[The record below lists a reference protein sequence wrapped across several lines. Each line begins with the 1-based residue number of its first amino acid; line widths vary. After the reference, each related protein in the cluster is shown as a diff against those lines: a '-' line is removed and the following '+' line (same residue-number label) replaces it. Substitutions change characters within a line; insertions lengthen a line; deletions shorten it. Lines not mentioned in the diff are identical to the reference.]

1 MPRVFSLTMSKPS
14 RSDGRRRDM
23 TRIGAA
29 KVTMA
34 LLVAPGLLAACGGS
48 SGKTSLGTTASP
60 PPATSTTTAS
70 PSDTASGNGATAS
83 CATSDL
89 KVSLG
94 QSGAA
99 AGTFYQRVEFRNAG
113 TEDCTLTGYP
123 GVSFAD
129 DSGHQVGASASRNPA
144 NASATV
150 TLAPGSTAYANLGIP
165 NYGNFPAANC
175 AAANATMLRVY
186 PPNQRDSVM
195 VPDAQK
201 ICTTTDGRPTITA
214 VQLSA

>member
-1 MPRVFSLTMSKPS
+1 
-14 RSDGRRRDM
+14 M
-23 TRIGAA
+23 TTIGAA
-29 KVTMA
+29 KVMVA

-48 SGKTSLGTTASP
+48 SSGNASLGTTSSP
-60 PPATSTTTAS
+60 PAATGAPAAGNSETSGVSATST
-70 PSDTASGNGATAS
+70 S

-99 AGTFYQRVEFRNAG
+99 AGTFYQRVDFRNTG
-113 TEDCTLTGYP
+113 TEPCTLTGYP

-129 DSGHQVGASASRNPA
+129 DAGHQVGVDASRNPA

-150 TLAPGSTAYANLGIP
+150 TLSPGSTAYANLGVP
-165 NYGNFPAANC
+165 DWGNFPASNC
-175 AAANATMLRVY
+175 SAAKATMLRVY
-186 PPNQRDSVM
+186 PPNQRDSVL

-201 ICTTTDGRPTITA
+201 VCTTAEGRPTITA
-214 VQLSA
+214 VQLTA